1 MQPHSK
7 AQSLAPRS
15 MVLSL
20 FLVIPWLRATAS
32 ALDGFARLSPA
43 QDLRVQPGARSRA
56 PRAPTTPLYAL
67 IALTLD
73 PVRTPLCPH
82 AHVVVVQSLSR
93 VRLFVTPWT
102 AARQASPSITIFQIL
117 LRLMSIE
124 SVMPSKHLIICRP
137 LSSCPQSFPASVSFL
152 MSRVFALGGQSIG
165 APASASVLP
174 MNIQG

>member
-1 MQPHSK
+1 
-7 AQSLAPRS
+7 

-56 PRAPTTPLYAL
+56 PRAPTTPLHAL

-93 VRLFVTPWT
+93 VRLFVTPCT

-117 LRLMSIE
+117 LRLMSFE